1 MRSRSTT
8 VFVVVAA
15 TAVASLGCFDG
26 LFGGEGGVLG
36 DILNPA
42 PPPTPVAKPLCEG
55 FTLPGNTFGS
65 LERVVLDV
73 RLREDLREFMPPI
86 AAKVQYEGSDKVV
99 WATMMLTGEEGQERY
114 MMVLPP
120 SARLWEPSRATITLE
135 VLVEG
140 QGGAVSTCTGDG
152 MITIEGLREAPGTL
166 AALVPR
172 SRRLIEL
179 QAGRLGLTLE
189 DLRGDPSGLPAV
201 AAPLVMALYML
212 EGEGHPNALAKI
224 AAGRARDQAELGKGL
239 KLAEALL
246 AAAKHPQELEATIAI
261 YEALP
266 PAEPLT
272 LEPAQP
278 RSWRPG
284 GLEWPCDVARQ
295 LDIRTPEVLS
305 NYMREGQRHRQWGK
319 ELNNPYDF
327 KGAGYAVI
335 TGIGQVPLVGDAVTE
350 LPGVGL
356 ALNIAGTAITVD
368 ILYKQFLADI
378 YPSKLVSPSVEVT
391 REEFEEDS
399 PEVGLWL
406 NYEVSAQSVGADTT
420 KLNEAIVSAVAE
432 AIISIIPV
440 GKKIFEKE
448 VDGVTKYLIKS
459 DETGKLVEITLKE
472 ANILKNKEYVRSKVR
487 DRMGKEFDDRTVKPQ
502 LERFK
507 CTVPPRVWG
516 RFNLSPNRFRTV
528 EYGKPLERA
537 GQEDLPALADLAP
550 EGFDTGALA
559 LQGFRL
565 KALAGG
571 GTGQIV
577 LRPVIASFPPASN
590 VASGGI
596 TKNIEVPSITVTLE
610 PAVKRVALGGEEV
623 IVAKVE
629 HALNRDVELKVYAGN
644 ATCGPAT
651 PARDAAGNMRFLCK
665 FGSDPDADFPVRVA
679 ARSLAR
685 GGAVNPDAAAVGYGT
700 YIAGPQLELDPVSAC
715 VAKGARKKFTAR
727 ADGAQ
732 DPRVT
737 WKSSGGKISAS
748 GEFSS
753 DKPGSYLITATLVE
767 NPKVQATAS
776 VTVGQCK
783 CPWSARIMGPLPY
796 SAGGFTDISALWEPS
811 MQNLQITATD
821 KRGLRFVVI
830 APGVPWGVAGV
841 YGARGTAAPPGSA
854 GLVDSFDAPAL
865 RKDGSLSRSELAID
879 LWDGHKI
886 KGRYQGESV
895 FFATQFG
902 DAPLSAAIELQF
914 DMIVSTTDV
923 LDVLTHSC
931 IEED

>member
-1 MRSRSTT
+1 MEPDMRKESQAMRSRSTT

-335 TGIGQVPLVGDAVTE
+335 TGIGQVPLVGDAVTS
-350 LPGVGL
+350 LPVVDE
-356 ALNIAGTAITVD
+356 ALSIAGTAIAVD
-368 ILYKQFLADI
+368 IEYKLFLANI
-378 YPSKLVSPSVEVT
+378 YPSELVSPSVEVT
-391 REEFEEDS
+391 RDEFEEDS
-399 PEVGLWL
+399 PEVGLWF
-406 NYEVSAQSVGADTT
+406 NYEVSAQSRGADSS
-420 KLNEAIVSAVAE
+420 KIYEALLNSASDYLVSK
-432 AIISIIPV
+432 IPA
-440 GKKIFEKE
+440 GDLLNAPPGASLAKKKITELAGE
-448 VDGVTKYLIKS
+448 QLD
-459 DETGKLVEITLKE
+459 D
-472 ANILKNKEYVRSKVR
+472 VR
-487 DRMGKEFDDRTVKPQ
+487 DKMGRSLQERFLKPQ

-550 EGFDTGALA
+550 EGFDTGALG

-577 LRPVIASFPPASN
+577 LRPVIESFPPASN
-590 VASGGI
+590 VASGGM

-644 ATCGPAT
+644 ATCGPAM
-651 PARDAAGNMRFLCK
+651 PARDAEGNMRFLCK

-685 GGAVNPDAAAVGYGT
+685 GGAVNPDAVAVGYGT